1 MHVVNN
7 LAFFAATVCN
17 ILHELAALA
26 RWVIEAERHMF
37 WRIENPPQFT
47 SMGVMARHSIALLY
61 CLGALSGPPLYL
73 GEGRGS
79 PLGGQLSS
87 LLGEAWSLAH
97 ILN

>member
-1 MHVVNN
+1 MHLVNN
-7 LAFFAATVCN
+7 LPFFAATVGS
-17 ILHELAALA
+17 ILQELAALA
-26 RWVIEAERHMF
+26 RWVIEAESHMF

-61 CLGALSGPPLYL
+61 RLAALSGAPSYL
-73 GEGRGS
+73 GKGRDS

-97 ILN
+97 ILH